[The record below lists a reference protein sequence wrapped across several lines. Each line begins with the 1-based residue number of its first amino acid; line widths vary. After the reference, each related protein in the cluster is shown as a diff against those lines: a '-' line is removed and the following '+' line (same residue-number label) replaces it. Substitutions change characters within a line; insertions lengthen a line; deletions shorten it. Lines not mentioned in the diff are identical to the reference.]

1 VVKLSLGKVFSGG
14 EISEMG
20 ITKSAG
26 IKVILDYFNIDK
38 EDIYAIGDDYNDFDM
53 LKFANH
59 SIAMGHAPEEI
70 KELCEYITE
79 DIDHDGLYYAMKNYD
94 LI

>member
-1 VVKLSLGKVFSGG
+1 
-14 EISEMG
+14 MG

-26 IKVILDYFNIDK
+26 MKVILDYFNIDK
-38 EDIYAIGDDYNDFDM
+38 EDIYA
-53 LKFANH
+53 
-59 SIAMGHAPEEI
+59 IAMGHAPEEI